1 MALPKIDLPITEVIL
16 PSSKAKVKLRS
27 FTVKEEKILLV
38 AGEANDAM
46 TELMAIKQVINNC
59 LVDSDVDNMA
69 MIDLEYVFLKLRA
82 SSVDNLTK
90 FTVKD
95 PDTDERVELEMNL
108 DEVECVSDER
118 HTNEVH
124 INEEYVLY
132 LKHPTIDEFAHI
144 ITMDPKDALTNYFI
158 MISCLDTLA
167 SDDEVHNFNDYNNE
181 EIDEFMD
188 NLDGG
193 SIKQIQT
200 FFETLP
206 KLRHEMKYTNSEGKE
221 QTFVVEGVRS
231 FFI

>member
-118 HTNEVH
+118 HTNEVR

>member
-16 PSSKAKVKLRS
+16 PSSKIKVKLRS

-118 HTNEVH
+118 HTNEVR

-167 SDDEVHNFNDYNNE
+167 SDDEVHNFKDYNNE

>member
-16 PSSKAKVKLRS
+16 PSSKIKVKLRS

-108 DEVECVSDER
+108 DEVECVSDES
-118 HTNEVH
+118 HTNEVR

-167 SDDEVHNFNDYNNE
+167 SDDEVHNFKDYNNE

>member
-118 HTNEVH
+118 HTNEVR

-167 SDDEVHNFNDYNNE
+167 SDDEVHNFKDYNNE